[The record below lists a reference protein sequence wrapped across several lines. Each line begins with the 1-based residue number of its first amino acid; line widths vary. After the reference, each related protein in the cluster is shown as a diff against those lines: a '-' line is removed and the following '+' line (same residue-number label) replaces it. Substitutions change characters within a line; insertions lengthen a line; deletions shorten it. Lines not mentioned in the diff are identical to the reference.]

1 VIVDMKR
8 THYIWL
14 AVGLLWLSFANWIM
28 VSNVTLRATPLRVF
42 AKYLDKLPAWMG
54 NPVHILLW
62 LILLLGWSAALVFA
76 LRPLFVAR
84 NPR

>member
-1 VIVDMKR
+1 MKR
-8 THYIWL
+8 IHYIWL

-28 VSNVTLRATPLRVF
+28 VSNVILRATPLRIV
-42 AKYLDKLPAWMG
+42 AKYLDKLPAWIE

-62 LILLLGWSAALVFA
+62 LVLLLGWSVALVIA

-84 NPR
+84 NH